1 MTAEDEVSR
10 SSERLAYSVEEA
22 GRMIGISKRMLYE
35 LIRTGERRS
44 VKIRTRRLVRH
55 VDLDR
60 FLASLDGA
68 A

>member
-1 MTAEDEVSR
+1 MTAENETGR

-35 LIRTGERRS
+35 LIRTGELRS

-55 VDLDR
+55 VDLER
-60 FLASLDGA
+60 YLASLDEA